1 MSSRLS
7 GLYCDG
13 ASVCT
18 GIAMPC
24 SSIITWKNGHPKVS
38 PYGTLSRRDHR
49 GDPEALG
56 RVLHH
61 RLGGDLGDRVA
72 RHARGAVA
80 VAERGVFSFRSWSF
94 GSWYTPPELQ
104 WKNASTPAPFHQVRG
119 AVGVGGEGPPEVV
132 GLRHREVET

>member
-24 SSIITWKNGHPKVS
+24 SSIITWKNGQPKVS
-38 PYGTLSRRDHR
+38 PYGHAEPRDHGR
-49 GDPEALG
+49 DAEALG

-61 RLGGDLGDRVA
+61 RLRRDLRDGVA
-72 RHARGAVA
+72 LHARGAVA
-80 VAERGVFSFRSWSF
+80 VAERGVL
-94 GSWYTPPELQ
+94 LQ
-104 WKNASTPAPFHQVRG
+104 VVVLVLLVHATRAAVEERVDALAPAP
-119 AVGVGGEGPPEVV
+119 
-132 GLRHREVET
+132 